1 MVVKKTEQSNEM
13 MICIKSK
20 EKSEEFLKKVI
31 LDNYLFLVDIYKYN
45 VYIYLF
51 TYQSIYKYV
60 YYYICI
66 LSSSSPHG
74 PHS

>member
-1 MVVKKTEQSNEM
+1 MVGKKTEQSHEM
-13 MICIKSK
+13 IICIKSK

-31 LDNYLFLVDIYKYN
+31 LDNYLLLVGIYKYN

-60 YYYICI
+60 Y
-66 LSSSSPHG
+66 
-74 PHS
+74 